1 MQWTR
6 VNDTVDPR
14 PRCSGPASTMQ
25 RTRVHDA
32 ANPRDGCSG
41 DHGHI
46 PTVDQLVEVSDHQ
59 IVDLLQDFTAGRND
73 VLEKWALQP

>member
-25 RTRVHDA
+25 RTRATDA
-32 ANPRDGCSG
+32 AATT
-41 DHGHI
+41 GHI

-59 IVDLLQDFTAGRND
+59 IVDLLQDFTARRND
-73 VLEKWALQP
+73 VLEKWPLQP